1 MNIRKY
7 SSERSETDMPSKPVL
22 SDTDKENIRKRL
34 KELCEECWIA
44 QGYKK
49 TGIKSLCEKAGV
61 SVGTFYTLYPT
72 KEDLF
77 FETIE
82 TIQRRLEEKIFA
94 INRDRRT
101 KDGFAESMK
110 ELFKE
115 YDSKPFLYNVNTPD
129 FQSFITKLPEETI
142 KKVKFDSFDFFRQAI
157 HAASLELKMEESK
170 AYGILSAL
178 LSTINAKETLS
189 VTCDYFAVFEFMV
202 DSLVADIFK

>member
-1 MNIRKY
+1 
-7 SSERSETDMPSKPVL
+7 MPSKPVL

-34 KELCEECWIA
+34 KELCEECWIT

-49 TGIKSLCEKAGV
+49 TSIKSLCEKAGI
-61 SVGTFYTLYPT
+61 SVGTFYMLYPT

-142 KKVKFDSFDFFRQAI
+142 KKVKFDSFDFFRQAVR
-157 HAASLELKMEESK
+157 AASLELKMEESK

>member
-1 MNIRKY
+1 
-7 SSERSETDMPSKPVL
+7 MPSKPVL

-34 KELCEECWIA
+34 KELCEECWIS

-49 TGIKSLCEKAGV
+49 TSIKSLCEKAGI

-142 KKVKFDSFDFFRQAI
+142 KKVKFDSFDFFRQAVR
-157 HAASLELKMEESK
+157 AASLELKMEESK

-189 VTCDYFAVFEFMV
+189 VTCDYFVVFEFMV

>member
-1 MNIRKY
+1 
-7 SSERSETDMPSKPVL
+7 MPSKPVL
-22 SDTDKENIRKRL
+22 SDADKENIRKKL
-34 KELCEECWIA
+34 KGLCEECWIS

-49 TGIKSLCEKAGV
+49 TSIKSLCEKAGI

-101 KDGFAESMK
+101 KDGFSESMK

-142 KKVKFDSFDFFRQAI
+142 KKVKFDSFDFFRQAV

>member
-1 MNIRKY
+1 
-7 SSERSETDMPSKPVL
+7 MPSKPVL

-49 TGIKSLCEKAGV
+49 TGIKNLCDKAV
-61 SVGTFYTLYPT
+61 ISIGTFYTLYPT

-142 KKVKFDSFDFFRQAI
+142 KKVKFDSFDFFRQAV
-157 HAASLELKMEESK
+157 HAAGLELKVEESK

-202 DSLVADIFK
+202 DSLVADIFE

>member
-1 MNIRKY
+1 
-7 SSERSETDMPSKPVL
+7 MPSKPVL

-34 KELCEECWIA
+34 KELCEECWIT

-49 TGIKSLCEKAGV
+49 TSIKSLCEKAGI

-101 KDGFAESMK
+101 KDGFSESMK

-142 KKVKFDSFDFFRQAI
+142 KKVKFDSFDFFRQAV

>member
-1 MNIRKY
+1 
-7 SSERSETDMPSKPVL
+7 MPSKPVL
-22 SDTDKENIRKRL
+22 SDADKEMIRKRL
-34 KELCEECWIA
+34 NELCEECWIA

-49 TGIKSLCEKAGV
+49 TSIKSLCEKGGI

-77 FETIE
+77 LETIE
-82 TIQRRLEEKIFA
+82 TIQRRLKEKIFE
-94 INRDRRT
+94 INRVRQT
-101 KDGFAESMK
+101 KEGFAESIK

-142 KKVKFDSFDFFRQAI
+142 KKVKFDSFDFFRQAV
-157 HAASLELKMEESK
+157 HAAGLELKMEESK

-178 LSTINAKETLS
+178 LSVINAKETLS
-189 VTCDYFAVFEFMV
+189 VTCDYFAVFEFMA
-202 DSLVADIFK
+202 DSLVDDIFR

>member
-1 MNIRKY
+1 
-7 SSERSETDMPSKPVL
+7 MPSKPVL

-49 TGIKSLCEKAGV
+49 TSIKSLCAKAGV

-82 TIQRRLEEKIFA
+82 TIQKRLEEKIFA

-142 KKVKFDSFDFFRQAI
+142 KKVKFDSFDFFRQAV

-189 VTCDYFAVFEFMV
+189 VTCNYFAVFEFMV

>member
-1 MNIRKY
+1 
-7 SSERSETDMPSKPVL
+7 MPSKPVL

-34 KELCEECWIA
+34 KELCEECWIS

-49 TGIKSLCEKAGV
+49 TSIKRLCEKAGI

-142 KKVKFDSFDFFRQAI
+142 KKVKFDSFDFFRQAVR
-157 HAASLELKMEESK
+157 AASLELKMEESK

>member
-1 MNIRKY
+1 
-7 SSERSETDMPSKPVL
+7 MPSKPVL
-22 SDTDKENIRKRL
+22 SDADKENIRKKL
-34 KELCEECWIA
+34 KGLCEECWIS

-49 TGIKSLCEKAGV
+49 TSIKSLCEKAGI

-82 TIQRRLEEKIFA
+82 TIQRRLKEKIFE
-94 INRDRRT
+94 INRDRQT

-110 ELFKE
+110 VLFKE

-142 KKVKFDSFDFFRQAI
+142 KKVKFDSFDFFRQAVR
-157 HAASLELKMEESK
+157 AASLELKMEESK

>member
-1 MNIRKY
+1 
-7 SSERSETDMPSKPVL
+7 MPSKPVL
-22 SDTDKENIRKRL
+22 SDADKENIRKKL
-34 KELCEECWIA
+34 KGLCEECWIS

-49 TGIKSLCEKAGV
+49 TSIKSLCEKAGI

-142 KKVKFDSFDFFRQAI
+142 KKVKFDSFDFFRQAVR
-157 HAASLELKMEESK
+157 AASLELKMEESK

-202 DSLVADIFK
+202 DSLVDDIFK

>member
-1 MNIRKY
+1 
-7 SSERSETDMPSKPVL
+7 MPSKPVL
-22 SDTDKENIRKRL
+22 SDADKENIRKKL
-34 KELCEECWIA
+34 KGLCEECWIS

-49 TGIKSLCEKAGV
+49 TSIKSLCEKAGI

-101 KDGFAESMK
+101 KDGFSESMK

-142 KKVKFDSFDFFRQAI
+142 KKVKFDSFDFFRQAVR
-157 HAASLELKMEESK
+157 AASLELKMEESK

>member
-1 MNIRKY
+1 
-7 SSERSETDMPSKPVL
+7 MPSKPVL
-22 SDTDKENIRKRL
+22 SDADKENIRKKL
-34 KELCEECWIA
+34 KGLCEECWIS

-49 TGIKSLCEKAGV
+49 TSIKSLCEKAGI

-82 TIQRRLEEKIFA
+82 TIQRRLKEKIFE
-94 INRDRRT
+94 INRNRQT
-101 KDGFAESMK
+101 KNGFAKSMK
-110 ELFKE
+110 VLFKE

-142 KKVKFDSFDFFRQAI
+142 KKVKFDSFDFFRQAV

-178 LSTINAKETLS
+178 LSMINAKGTLS

>member
-1 MNIRKY
+1 
-7 SSERSETDMPSKPVL
+7 MPSKPVL
-22 SDTDKENIRKRL
+22 SDADKENIRKKL
-34 KELCEECWIA
+34 KGLCEECWIS

-49 TGIKSLCEKAGV
+49 TSIKSLCEKAGI

-82 TIQRRLEEKIFA
+82 TIQRRLKEKIFE
-94 INRDRRT
+94 INRNRQT

-110 ELFKE
+110 ILFKE

-142 KKVKFDSFDFFRQAI
+142 KKIKFDSFDFFRQAI

-178 LSTINAKETLS
+178 LSTINAKGILS
-189 VTCDYFAVFEFMV
+189 VTCDYFAVFEFMA

>member
-1 MNIRKY
+1 
-7 SSERSETDMPSKPVL
+7 MPSKPVL
-22 SDTDKENIRKRL
+22 SDADKENIRKKL
-34 KELCEECWIA
+34 KGLCEECWIS

-49 TGIKSLCEKAGV
+49 TSIKSLCEKAGI

-101 KDGFAESMK
+101 KDGFSESMK

-142 KKVKFDSFDFFRQAI
+142 KKVKFDSFEFFRQAV

-202 DSLVADIFK
+202 DSLVDDIFK

>member
-1 MNIRKY
+1 
-7 SSERSETDMPSKPVL
+7 MPSKPVL
-22 SDTDKENIRKRL
+22 SDADKENIRKKL
-34 KELCEECWIA
+34 KGLCEECWIS

-49 TGIKSLCEKAGV
+49 TSIKSLCEKAGI

-82 TIQRRLEEKIFA
+82 AIQRRLKEKIFE
-94 INRDRRT
+94 INRDRQT

-110 ELFKE
+110 VLFKE

-142 KKVKFDSFDFFRQAI
+142 KKVKFDSFDFFRQAV

-178 LSTINAKETLS
+178 LSTINAKGTLS

>member
-1 MNIRKY
+1 
-7 SSERSETDMPSKPVL
+7 MPSKPVL

-34 KELCEECWIA
+34 KELCEECWIT

-49 TGIKSLCEKAGV
+49 TSIKSLCEKAGI

-142 KKVKFDSFDFFRQAI
+142 KKVKFDTFDFFRQAVR
-157 HAASLELKMEESK
+157 AASLELKMEESK

-189 VTCDYFAVFEFMV
+189 VTCDYFVVFEFMV

>member
-1 MNIRKY
+1 
-7 SSERSETDMPSKPVL
+7 
-22 SDTDKENIRKRL
+22 
-34 KELCEECWIA
+34 
-44 QGYKK
+44 
-49 TGIKSLCEKAGV
+49 
-61 SVGTFYTLYPT
+61 
-72 KEDLF
+72 
-77 FETIE
+77 
-82 TIQRRLEEKIFA
+82 
-94 INRDRRT
+94 
-101 KDGFAESMK
+101 MK

-142 KKVKFDSFDFFRQAI
+142 KKVDSFDFFRQAVR
-157 HAASLELKMEESK
+157 AASLELKMEESK